1 MSSAERSLPRPQS
14 PPPASVSHGEARP
27 ARTHANKQCLSFP
40 VDMLKEIEQEALRL
54 DRSVSWVVQRAWK
67 LARGDLKKTDPA

>member
-1 MSSAERSLPRPQS
+1 MSSDARSPFRPD
-14 PPPASVSHGEARP
+14 SVPQRETRP

-67 LARGDLKKTDPA
+67 LARSELKKTDPA